1 MATFTSEWYSFPF
14 DSESELIEIRARHYG
29 IAQLDIYIKLFTDTS
44 FPYTPT
50 VSITPATLGL
60 ATTSF
65 PTNLIFHRSLF
76 GTYNPEYVR
85 IVATGDGAV
94 SASLQI
100 IGDISFKI
108 EPKRER
114 MNNG

>member
-44 FPYTPT
+44 FPSTPT
-50 VSITPATLGL
+50 VTITPATLGL
-60 ATTSF
+60 ATTAF

-85 IVATGDGAV
+85 IVATGGGI
-94 SASLQI
+94 SSELQRFS
-100 IGDISFKI
+100 DISFKI
-108 EPKRER
+108 ESKRER